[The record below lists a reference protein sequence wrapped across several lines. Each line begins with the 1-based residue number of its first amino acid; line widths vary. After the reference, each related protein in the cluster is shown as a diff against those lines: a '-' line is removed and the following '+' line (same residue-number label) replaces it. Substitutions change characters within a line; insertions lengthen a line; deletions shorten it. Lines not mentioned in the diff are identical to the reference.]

1 MYRDKTEDK
10 SKSQLNLMCWNCRG
24 VYSCIP
30 FLADK
35 LREFR
40 VDICAL
46 SEHWLRTYQLHV
58 LDSIDCNYTSIAK
71 GSDESNPSTLSCNT
85 RSGVAFLISKEIYP
99 FVSVIDI
106 DADRIAGIELNLPG
120 CQTFFIFSIYL
131 PATTQPNDYFKY
143 YVEYLRELITV
154 YADVGTVILM
164 GDFNSQISGPRYQ
177 FKKNNREKACHDV
190 LKSHNLFSV
199 NMELLCKGPIATFQ
213 SYKDGPSTCI
223 DHIIMN
229 ASMIQ
234 RIISAEVLDDHSF
247 DLSDHHPIMCS
258 LILDA
263 TIQTSATKT
272 SYQCVNWDKARR
284 NQTLAD
290 YTYAV
295 SQNLWTLDFPDTKSN
310 LQIEVYYSKI
320 IEAIKRAE
328 SDTLPYKHFKAHV
341 KPYWNA
347 ELTVLRDEMRERRSI
362 WMDKCHCH
370 NINCEYFDRYKSS
383 KKQFRE
389 AIRKAVDDYESSLAK
404 KIETDIDVD
413 QKSISSILNRR
424 KKKSTSC
431 NALKRGDNVYTDQNT
446 INEIWYDH
454 FQSVFCKSS
463 YVHPERE
470 NEIQERVTSIRNS
483 ILKEY
488 HNDNTKVQLAVVT
501 EICRCLKTNKASGH
515 DDVAFE
521 HIKYGGNLLIRHLC
535 HLFNL
540 CLQNA
545 YTPTDW
551 QKSIIVLLYKG
562 DNKPRT
568 DTNSYRGISI
578 VPSITKIFE
587 KVLDLL
593 LTSLRSDFPNEQQVA
608 YQKNL
613 SSLNASLNLQ
623 EVTIHHVEKGGTI
636 NIILLDSTKAFDTVT
651 HDGLRIK
658 LYEYGSKGKIWLLLD
673 NMYNNLTSA
682 VLCNGSLTKWFKL
695 NRGIRQGS
703 ALSAK
708 LYMIFIN
715 DLINELQN
723 SNKGAFIYEM
733 NASSPVQADDISIIA
748 TNRESAQ
755 CLANICEQYSK
766 DWSFSFSPSK
776 SKFLQFGKKSS
787 GSEIRLG
794 NEPILQVTSARHVGI
809 ELHTSLKTVERTL
822 KACRKLRSAALSVIR
837 IGIHPS
843 ILNPIVRGKIIRQV
857 CYPKALYGCELWG
870 RLSNQETLMLE
881 RTHRYICKSIQ
892 GLPKLTRTDM
902 CLSLIGW
909 YSLESFIDE

>member
-1 MYRDKTEDK
+1 M
-10 SKSQLNLMCWNCRG
+10 
-24 VYSCIP
+24 
-30 FLADK
+30 
-35 LREFR
+35 
-40 VDICAL
+40 
-46 SEHWLRTYQLHV
+46 
-58 LDSIDCNYTSIAK
+58 
-71 GSDESNPSTLSCNT
+71 
-85 RSGVAFLISKEIYP
+85 
-99 FVSVIDI
+99 
-106 DADRIAGIELNLPG
+106 
-120 CQTFFIFSIYL
+120 
-131 PATTQPNDYFKY
+131 
-143 YVEYLRELITV
+143 
-154 YADVGTVILM
+154 
-164 GDFNSQISGPRYQ
+164 
-177 FKKNNREKACHDV
+177 
-190 LKSHNLFSV
+190 
-199 NMELLCKGPIATFQ
+199 
-213 SYKDGPSTCI
+213 
-223 DHIIMN
+223 
-229 ASMIQ
+229 
-234 RIISAEVLDDHSF
+234 
-247 DLSDHHPIMCS
+247 
-258 LILDA
+258 
-263 TIQTSATKT
+263 
-272 SYQCVNWDKARR
+272 
-284 NQTLAD
+284 
-290 YTYAV
+290 
-295 SQNLWTLDFPDTKSN
+295 
-310 LQIEVYYSKI
+310 
-320 IEAIKRAE
+320 
-328 SDTLPYKHFKAHV
+328 
-341 KPYWNA
+341 
-347 ELTVLRDEMRERRSI
+347 
-362 WMDKCHCH
+362 
-370 NINCEYFDRYKSS
+370 
-383 KKQFRE
+383 
-389 AIRKAVDDYESSLAK
+389 
-404 KIETDIDVD
+404 
-413 QKSISSILNRR
+413 
-424 KKKSTSC
+424 
-431 NALKRGDNVYTDQNT
+431 
-446 INEIWYDH
+446 
-454 FQSVFCKSS
+454 
-463 YVHPERE
+463 
-470 NEIQERVTSIRNS
+470 
-483 ILKEY
+483 
-488 HNDNTKVQLAVVT
+488 
-501 EICRCLKTNKASGH
+501 
-515 DDVAFE
+515 
-521 HIKYGGNLLIRHLC
+521 
-535 HLFNL
+535 
-540 CLQNA
+540 
-545 YTPTDW
+545 

-568 DTNSYRGISI
+568 DTNSYRGISL

-794 NEPILQVTSARHVGI
+794 NKPILQVTSARHVGI

-843 ILNPIVRGKIIRQV
+843 ILNPIVCGKIIRQV

-909 YSLESFIDE
+909 YSLESFIDERKLLFFGRICNLPPTAISFRILIRRLFTLRFCVNDAGPQQLGFVCDCIKLLEKYDLLHFTDTFLANGVFPTMNKWKT